1 MNDIEE
7 RNVVNTSFG
16 VNLESVE
23 DLTQIKPELG
33 ALVMYRG
40 VLHYAD
46 GTTWYSLTGQVVR

>member
-1 MNDIEE
+1 MSRIEE

-16 VNLESVE
+16 VNVESVD
-23 DLTQIKPELG
+23 DLTQVKPELG

-46 GTTWYSLTGQVVR
+46 GTAWYRLKGEVVR